1 MIKFPA
7 VQKSVKDG
15 CTGMQPSKD
24 HPELWKKVLAMLDKF
39 GAVSI
44 VVDKPMKPAT
54 EDQNRAFHALL
65 AEFWKS
71 GMSSYSSYDA
81 LRATMKT
88 VYLTQC
94 FKEVVVCGKSSIDIK
109 SWSKFTRNER
119 RNSIDCLIKEC
130 LQAGFNSKEFDLLQ
144 GGV

>member
-7 VQKSVKDG
+7 VQKRVKDG
-15 CTGMQPSKD
+15 CTYMQPSKD
-24 HPELWKKVLAMLDKF
+24 HPELWKKVVALLDKY

-54 EDQNRAFHALL
+54 DQQNRAFHALL
-65 AEFWKS
+65 SEFWQS
-71 GMSSYSSYDA
+71 GMSSYTTYDS

-88 VYLTQC
+88 VFLTQC
-94 FKEVVVCGKSSIDIK
+94 FTEAEVCGKNSLEIK
-109 SWSKFTRNER
+109 SWSDFTRKER
-119 RNSIDCLIKEC
+119 ARSIDCLIKEC
-130 LQAGFNSKEFDLLQ
+130 VQAGFNSKEIDLL